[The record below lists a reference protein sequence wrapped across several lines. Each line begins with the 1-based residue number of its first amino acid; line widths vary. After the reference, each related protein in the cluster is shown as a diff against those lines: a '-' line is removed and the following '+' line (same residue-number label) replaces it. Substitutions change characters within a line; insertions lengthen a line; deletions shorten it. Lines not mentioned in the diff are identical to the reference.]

1 MFERFTEKAIKVVM
15 LAQEESRRLGHN
27 FVGTE
32 QILLGLVGEGAGVAT
47 KVLKS
52 MGVNLKDARMEV
64 ERIIGRG
71 SGFVAVEIPFTP
83 RAKRVLEMAIEEAR
97 DLGHSYIGTE
107 HILLALIE
115 EEDGVANRVLE
126 NLGLDLL
133 KVRSEVL
140 GEIGETVEIT
150 ISGKSSGKGSAY
162 DLNSRTPTLDEF
174 TTNIT
179 EIAAEG
185 KLDPVVGRQKE
196 IERVIQILARRTK
209 NNPVLIGEPGVG
221 KTAVA
226 EGLAQRIVQRDVP
239 DLLEDKMVISLDIGL
254 LLAGTKYRGEFEER
268 LKRIMD
274 EVQSSN
280 NIILVIDEVHT
291 LIGAGAAEGAVD
303 AANILK
309 PALARGELQCIG
321 ATTIEEYRK
330 HIERDPALERRF
342 QPVHVNEPNVKDTIE
357 ILRGLRERYERHHN
371 LKIHD
376 DALAAAAK
384 MGAQFIADRFLPDK
398 AIDLID
404 EAGSRVRLM
413 NYRLPEAALGLD
425 RELKQLLKDKD
436 SAVRLQDF
444 EGASEF
450 RDREVELRAQITAIV
465 QSAKRQP
472 KTTKINKIGPVVTE
486 DDVAQVVAAW
496 TGIPVNKISK
506 SESEKLLKME
516 DTLHQRVI
524 GQDQAVVSVSK
535 AIRRARVGL
544 RNPNRPIASFIFAG
558 PTGVGKTELTKA
570 LASYFF
576 GAEDSMVRL
585 DMSEFME
592 RHTVAKLIGSPPG
605 YVGYT
610 EGGQLTEAVRR
621 KPYTVVLFDEIE
633 KAHPDVFNLLLQ
645 ILEDGRLTDS
655 KGRVVD
661 FKNTLII
668 MTSNVGAKVIEKGT
682 INGNLGFETSGKGN
696 TAYERISALVNEEL
710 KNYFRPEFLNR
721 LDEIIIFSQLTK
733 DDVNQI
739 AEIMINQL
747 VERVLEQ
754 GVRLEVTDRVQD
766 KLTDEGF
773 NPIYGARPLRRAV
786 MRLLEDNLAGEF
798 LTTEFNPG
806 TTVIVDLDEK
816 QEITIFVNQGKES
829 KNSEKESDKN
839 KKPSKQ
845 KSSKSTV

>member
-32 QILLGLVGEGAGVAT
+32 QILLGLIGEGAGVAT

-107 HILLALIE
+107 HILLALLE
-115 EEDGVANRVLE
+115 EEDGVATRVLE
-126 NLGLDLL
+126 NLGVDLS
-133 KVRSEVL
+133 KVRSEIL
-140 GEIGETVEIT
+140 GQIGETVEIT
-150 ISGKSSGKGSAY
+150 ISGN
-162 DLNSRTPTLDEF
+162 NSENGAIFDVSTRTPTLEEF

-179 EIAAEG
+179 ETAAEG
-185 KLDPVVGRQKE
+185 KLDPVIGRQQE

-274 EVQSSN
+274 EVQAAA

-291 LIGAGAAEGAVD
+291 LIGAGAAEGAID

-309 PALARGELQCIG
+309 PALARGELQVIG

-330 HIERDPALERRF
+330 YIERDAALERRF
-342 QPVHVNEPNVKDTIE
+342 QPVRVDEPSVKDTIE

-371 LKIHD
+371 LRIND
-376 DALAAAAK
+376 EALAAAAK
-384 MGAQFIADRFLPDK
+384 MGAQYIADRFLPDK

-413 NYRLPEAALGLD
+413 NYRLPDAALELD
-425 RELKQLLKDKD
+425 QELRELLKEKD
-436 SAVRLQDF
+436 AAVRLQNF
-444 EGASEF
+444 EQAGEL
-450 RDREVELRAQITAIV
+450 RDREMEIRAQISAIV
-465 QSAKRQP
+465 QSTKRQP
-472 KTTKINKIGPVVTE
+472 KSNKDRAVVGE
-486 DDVAQVVAAW
+486 EDVAQVVAAW

-506 SESEKLLKME
+506 TESEKLLNME
-516 DTLHQRVI
+516 DTLHERII
-524 GQDQAVVSVSK
+524 GQHQAVVSVSK

-544 RNPNRPIASFIFAG
+544 RNPDRPIASFIFAG

-585 DMSEFME
+585 DMSEYME

-605 YVGYT
+605 YVGYS

-655 KGRVVD
+655 RGRTID

-668 MTSNVGAKVIEKGT
+668 MTSNVGAKVIEKGSS
-682 INGNLGFETSGKGN
+682 NGSLGFDVAEDTEN
-696 TAYERISALVNEEL
+696 TQYERISALVNEEL

-733 DDVNQI
+733 DDVGQI
-739 AEIMINQL
+739 AEIMIKQL
-747 VERVLEQ
+747 TDRVLEQ
-754 GVRLEVTDRVQD
+754 GIRLQVTERV
-766 KLTDEGF
+766 KERLTDEGF

-798 LTTEFNPG
+798 LSEELKPG
-806 TTVIVDLDEK
+806 TTIIVDLDDNK
-816 QEITIFVNQGKES
+816 EINVFV
-829 KNSEKESDKN
+829 SEMENADEILEDG
-839 KKPSKQ
+839 
-845 KSSKSTV
+845 VAV